1 LFSRIGCLTFAAV
14 ASKQLKDT
22 SITVRISQ
30 PMKDAVQRLADAE
43 HRSLSQMV
51 AVALQH
57 FLEARRE
64 WPPGA
69 TRKPVRRRST
79 AR

>member
-1 LFSRIGCLTFAAV
+1 MA
-14 ASKQLKDT
+14 KQLKDT

-30 PMKDAVQRLADAE
+30 PMKEAVQRVAGAE

-57 FLEARRE
+57 FLESRNE
-64 WPPGA
+64 WPPS
-69 TRKPVRRRST
+69 TKKSKPARRR
-79 AR
+79 